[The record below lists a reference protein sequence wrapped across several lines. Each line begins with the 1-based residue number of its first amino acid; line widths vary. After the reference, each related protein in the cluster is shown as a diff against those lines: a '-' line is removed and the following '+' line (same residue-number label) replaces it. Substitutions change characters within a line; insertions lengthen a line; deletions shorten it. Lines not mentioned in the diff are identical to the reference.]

1 MNGFWILALGLL
13 LLVFYLASRQKIYV
27 QTEGKPTDFLSNRTI
42 YSTRKDT
49 PQRNSSRRTLL
60 SSSPHFKITDSAPP
74 LPLSTMYA
82 IRIGRQTL
90 GHIGPNDPVWT
101 YDHSS
106 STGPNY

>member
-1 MNGFWILALGLL
+1 MNGFWILVIGFL
-13 LLVFYLASRQKIYV
+13 LLVFYLASRQTTYV
-27 QTEGKPTDFLSNRTI
+27 NRTI
-42 YSTRKDT
+42 YSSRKDS
-49 PQRNSSRRTLL
+49 PQRNYPKMIPRT
-60 SSSPHFKITDSAPP
+60 SPHFKITDSAPP
-74 LPLSTMYA
+74 LPLSTMYT